1 MKGFALRFF
10 LLSGLLFSLNRAQA
24 QISPKEQLIAEINK
38 VFADGKM
45 WDMEA
50 LFVDNGGSLK
60 YKVCLSADCNP
71 YVSWDFFIKNV
82 KPVKV
87 GKLDDYV
94 TVDFECNEGADCI
107 IPAGY
112 EKGGRYEMKKAL
124 QFIVKDKK
132 VAETAVEKLNR
143 LQQMDLSK

>member
-1 MKGFALRFF
+1 MKSFALCFF
-10 LLSGLLFSLNRAQA
+10 LLSSLLFSLHKAQA

-45 WDMEA
+45 WDIEA
-50 LFVDNGGSLK
+50 MFVDNSGSIK

-71 YVSWDFFIKNV
+71 YVSWDFYIKNV

-94 TVDFECNEGADCI
+94 TIDFECNDGADCI

-132 VAETAVEKLNR
+132 VAEAAVEKLNR